1 MTRVTRSDISLDMEF
16 WVEELSPA
24 QLAYYEKITS
34 EHNAV
39 KNALKSAVNAN
50 DGKELFNG
58 QVFQAYSFKGKV
70 LQELKEATLPKKPPK
85 PAEPPAA
92 SSGGG
97 GGSGTPSSGPGR
109 PRGRPRVASNIAYLE
124 SSDEG
129 DDDVPLAKR
138 LALSAGK
145 KAVAAAA
152 ATSPSPGPKAG
163 KKGSASGGSTGKS
176 SPQLKGGKHGSKL
189 KDSGKDT
196 IDPPPKNY
204 RPAEV
209 NSVGGLVVGSNDDAK
224 DGKDSNNKDGKDT
237 KMQGKTYPSL
247 VVLAKPFLKIKDMA
261 ATRSKLDSKV
271 KLVLMLTPNKFCE
284 WLLQEG
290 LLRAQQHCINHRSNE
305 LKLGVYSDV
314 TKFPYTGG
322 YVWISECCPY
332 RFVSVFNNSIFEGA
346 QHPPTFLL
354 KLIYHWACQTSIQN
368 VVQWVKV
375 DSVYIKGIYTWLR
388 AICTLAVHQK
398 CKKLGGPG
406 KFVEVG
412 VISLGTTSQ
421 DGAQRQ
427 VKVEVL
433 GVYDYSDKS
442 IRLRAVEPI
451 TDGDRNYKKRFQAI
465 LEPLSR
471 WVHKDSTIC
480 IDLTVDKI
488 TLFSM
493 GFKNIVQAAATDNTA
508 KHNNSAVMEYLRRI
522 VPRMFQNTLS
532 LLSRQ
537 MIQQFLDELVWRE
550 SFGTYAL
557 QAFNNIIIHIAEQ
570 TRVTTNETIT
580 QRLYQVATNPF
591 KDWSILPAT
600 YKETPA
606 NAAPKRLKKP
616 INDADYTNPGKE
628 TVTKVPKKEKDR
640 EREKDI
646 LPAGTKRRGVNTPPP
661 AAPAAP
667 VHKGPGRPPG
677 SVNKNSNKAQNQSKA
692 YPSTA
697 AAAATA
703 AATATASA
711 AVRGPVKKIKEKE
724 EKVPVVIKKE
734 EDELRGLE
742 ELYYGISD
750 GTEENYEHFPYT
762 SPRANPADI
771 TRSVECPICLGNE
784 SSFDSNEKLQTHLVS
799 HISPEGKQHQFQCL
813 FCLEKHPTES
823 VLAKHNQIMHPTE
836 TKTDG
841 SPSYYCLICQQRY
854 NSLHLLTA
862 HLQKVHSTLE
872 LPYWCHT
879 CGYRSSSHR
888 DLVRHFYDDHK
899 NQNFL
904 QCPYCLDIF
913 YFSHRGNI
921 NQLRIEHY
929 FLHLDEH
936 VNKRDPSLRCSK
948 CSLSFIEKGDLK
960 QHIVQHHVSMT
971 KTNKPVRLLL
981 NNSLLIPRP
990 KVRTHHREQPPFS
1003 TYKRPAFFAFL
1014 EGRTCAECNA
1024 DFASEETHY
1033 TGWLHC
1039 VKCNYQ
1045 TCCERAQFRHGVHC
1059 NGNFVDAME
1068 VNMPQEMHC
1077 ICGFATSNGNKMAQH
1092 LAGCGLSTCYSSLE
1106 AANENAVKRNML
1118 DMLGLVRRD
1127 GETSGEGADMDDNN
1141 DMLPPSGEEQQVDQ
1155 EHPRVGQSL
1164 SEDGQPHEGA
1174 VSAGVGLVEPSNQT
1188 DLQQDYMESDSVPDL
1203 SPQALPESQTGPIQ
1217 FGELEAAPV
1226 MLVQGGPSDYAQQ
1239 TVQQQQQ
1246 QQQQQQ
1252 APPQTT
1258 YGLGAYGQS
1267 GISTDI
1273 DMPLIG
1279 ELSDPNPPP
1288 TPQFLGEVHTPMFDA
1303 VAAAEQQHYHAQ
1315 QQQQHHPQ

>member
-1 MTRVTRSDISLDMEF
+1 MTRVTKSEISLDMEF

-24 QLAYYEKITS
+24 QLAYYEKITN

-39 KNALKSAVNAN
+39 KGALKSAVSAN
-50 DGKELFNG
+50 EGKELFSG

-85 PAEPPAA
+85 AADPPPTPAA
-92 SSGGG
+92 SA
-97 GGSGTPSSGPGR
+97 SGTGR
-109 PRGRPRVASNIAYLE
+109 GRGRPPRQPSNIAYLE

-145 KAVAAAA
+145 KAVSAANASSLSSPKLGKKGAIAAAA
-152 ATSPSPGPKAG
+152 ASPS
-163 KKGSASGGSTGKS
+163 GKS
-176 SPQLKGGKHGSKL
+176 SPIPKG
-189 KDSGKDT
+189 SGKSPKESKSDMES
-196 IDPPPKNY
+196 PPKNY

-209 NSVGGLVVGSNDDAK
+209 NSVGGLVVGSTDESK
-224 DGKDSNNKDGKDT
+224 DGKDGKDGKDN

-290 LLRAQQHCINHRSNE
+290 LLRAQQHCINHRNNE
-305 LKLGVYSDV
+305 LKLGIYSDV

-322 YVWISECCPY
+322 YVWISDCCPY

-421 DGAQRQ
+421 DGSQRQ

-433 GVYDYSDKS
+433 GVYDYAEKS

-591 KDWSILPAT
+591 KDWSVLPAN

-616 INDADYTNPGKE
+616 INDADYVVSNKI
-628 TVTKVPKKEKDR
+628 PKKEKDR
-640 EREKDI
+640 ERD
-646 LPAGTKRRGVNTPPP
+646 LMPTGVKRGRPPNSMNTPPP
-661 AAPAAP
+661 QVPIK
-667 VHKGPGRPPG
+667 KGPGRPPG
-677 SVNKNSNKAQNQSKA
+677 STNQPKGDKASTSKA
-692 YPSTA
+692 AGP
-697 AAAATA
+697 
-703 AATATASA
+703 ASA
-711 AVRGPVKKIKEKE
+711 SKALYKSLGPKSLAKKPKEKDD
-724 EKVPVVIKKE
+724 KVSLVIKKE
-734 EDELRGLE
+734 DEDLRGLE

-750 GTEENYEHFPYT
+750 GTDEYYEIFPYST
-762 SPRANPADI
+762 PRTAHNNLAK
-771 TRSVECPICLGNE
+771 TVECPICLNGD
-784 SSFDSNEKLQTHLVS
+784 SFDSNEKLQTHLVS

-836 TKTDG
+836 TKTEG
-841 SPSYYCLICQQRY
+841 SPSYYCLICQQRH

-862 HLQKVHSTLE
+862 HLQKAHSTLE
-872 LPYWCHT
+872 LPYWCHS

-899 NQNFL
+899 HHNFL

-913 YFSHRGNI
+913 YFSKRGI
-921 NQLRIEHY
+921 VNQLRIEHY

-936 VNKRDPSLRCSK
+936 INKRDPSLRCQK
-948 CSLSFIEKGDLK
+948 CSLTFLEKGDLK
-960 QHIVQHHVSMT
+960 QHAVQHHVSMI
-971 KTNKPVRLLL
+971 KTNRPVRLLL
-981 NNSLLIPRP
+981 NNSLLIPPP

-1003 TYKRPAFFAFL
+1003 TYKRPVFFAFL
-1014 EGRTCAECNA
+1014 EGKTCAECNT
-1024 DFASEETHY
+1024 DYASEETHY

-1045 TCCERAQFRHGVHC
+1045 TCCERAQFRHGVDC

-1077 ICGFATSNGNKMAQH
+1077 ICGFATGNGNKMAQH
-1092 LAGCGLSTCYSSLE
+1092 LANCGLSTCYPSLE

-1127 GETSGEGADMDDNN
+1127 GETSGEGAEISEAADDVPDQNSE
-1141 DMLPPSGEEQQVDQ
+1141 MLPSQEDHQLQQHHQQVDHQ
-1155 EHPRVGQSL
+1155 QQMEGQ
-1164 SEDGQPHEGA
+1164 
-1174 VSAGVGLVEPSNQT
+1174 
-1188 DLQQDYMESDSVPDL
+1188 DLQNE
-1203 SPQALPESQTGPIQ
+1203 PQAELQPEYLSAPVEHEPVQNLPVHQSMPVQQSGPIQ
-1217 FGELEAAPV
+1217 FGEMEAAPV
-1226 MLVQGGPSDYAQQ
+1226 MLDPQQQVQATPDYAQVSVVQ
-1239 TVQQQQQ
+1239 QHQQQQ
-1246 QQQQQQ
+1246 
-1252 APPQTT
+1252 P
-1258 YGLGAYGQS
+1258 YGLSQYGQS
-1267 GISTDI
+1267 SLATDI

-1279 ELSDPNPPP
+1279 ELSEPNAPP

-1315 QQQQHHPQ
+1315 HHHHPQ

>member
-1 MTRVTRSDISLDMEF
+1 MTRVTRSDISLDLECI
-16 WVEELSPA
+16 VEELSPA
-24 QLAYYEKITS
+24 QLSYFENISK

-39 KNALKSAVNAN
+39 KNALKNAVSANE
-50 DGKELFNG
+50 GKELFNG
-58 QVFQAYSFKGKV
+58 QVFQAFSFKGKV
-70 LQELKEATLPKKPPK
+70 LQEIKEAALPKKPPK
-85 PAEPPAA
+85 PADPPPA
-92 SSGGG
+92 STTGGTGGG
-97 GGSGTPSSGPGR
+97 
-109 PRGRPRVASNIAYLE
+109 RGRRRASNIAYLE

-138 LALSAGK
+138 LALSVGK
-145 KAVAAAA
+145 KIVGATPATPGRPKLDKKGA
-152 ATSPSPGPKAG
+152 ATAGATAIGSSGKA
-163 KKGSASGGSTGKS
+163 
-176 SPQLKGGKHGSKL
+176 SPQLKAGKGAGVGAKGASKEPE
-189 KDSGKDT
+189 S
-196 IDPPPKNY
+196 PPKNL
-204 RPAEV
+204 RPSEV
-209 NSVGGLVVGSNDDAK
+209 NSVGGLVVGSDDGKDGK
-224 DGKDSNNKDGKDT
+224 DGKDSAKDS

-247 VVLAKPFLKIKDMA
+247 VVLAKPFLKVKDMA

-290 LLRAQQHCINHRSNE
+290 LLRAQQHCINHRNNE

-314 TKFPYTGG
+314 SKFPYTGG

-433 GVYDYSDKS
+433 GVYDYADKS

-488 TLFSM
+488 TLFGM

-550 SFGTYAL
+550 AFGTYAL

-570 TRVTTNETIT
+570 TRFITNETIT

-591 KDWSILPAT
+591 KDWSVLPPN

-606 NAAPKRLKKP
+606 STTPKRLKKP
-616 INDADYTNPGKE
+616 ISDADYMSSGKE
-628 TVTKVPKKEKDR
+628 TTSKPVKKEK
-640 EREKDI
+640 EREKEQI
-646 LPAGTKRRGVNTPPP
+646 VLPAGSKRRGANIPPP
-661 AAPAAP
+661 APPSSKSVVKASTT
-667 VHKGPGRPPG
+667 KGNTKG
-677 SVNKNSNKAQNQSKA
+677 
-692 YPSTA
+692 TA
-697 AAAATA
+697 AKATVAA
-703 AATATASA
+703 ASA
-711 AVRGPVKKIKEKE
+711 ARVLLSKKAKEVESK
-724 EKVPVVIKKE
+724 PQVVIKKE
-734 EDELRGLE
+734 EDELKGLE
-742 ELYYGISD
+742 ELYYGVSD
-750 GTEENYEHFPYT
+750 GMDEFFELFPYST
-762 SPRANPADI
+762 PRSTQSGVVAKNVD
-771 TRSVECPICLGNE
+771 CPICLTE
-784 SSFDSNEKLQTHLVS
+784 HFDSNEKLQTHLVS

-813 FCLEKHPTES
+813 FCLEKHATES

-841 SPSYYCLICQQRY
+841 SPSYYCLICQQRH
-854 NSLHLLTA
+854 NSLHLLTG
-862 HLQKVHSTLE
+862 HLQKIHSTLE
-872 LPYWCHT
+872 LPYWCQA

-899 NQNFL
+899 RQNFL

-913 YFSHRGNI
+913 YFSHHGKLNS
-921 NQLRIEHY
+921 LRIEHY
-929 FLHLDEH
+929 FMHLYDH
-936 VNKRDPSLRCSK
+936 VNKHDNSLRCQK
-948 CSLSFIEKGDLK
+948 CSLSFLEKGDLK
-960 QHIVQHHVSMT
+960 QHTVQHHISMT
-971 KTNKPVRLLL
+971 KTNKPVRMLL
-981 NNSLLIPRP
+981 NNSLLIPPP
-990 KVRTHHREQPPFS
+990 KVKTHHREQPPF
-1003 TYKRPAFFAFL
+1003 TQYRKPVFFAFL
-1014 EGRTCAECNA
+1014 EGKTCAECNS
-1024 DFASEETHY
+1024 DFASEETHF
-1033 TGWLHC
+1033 TGWLKC

-1045 TCCERAQFRHGVHC
+1045 TCCERAQFRHGVDC

-1077 ICGFATSNGNKMAQH
+1077 ICGFATGNGNKMAQH
-1092 LAGCGLSTCYSSLE
+1092 LAGCGLSTCYSSVE
-1106 AANENAVKRNML
+1106 AASENAVKRNML

-1127 GETSGEGADMDDNN
+1127 GEAPGEGGEVPADEPLDENN
-1141 DMLPPSGEEQQVDQ
+1141 DMSPVTEQQQPMQQQPQAEQQ
-1155 EHPRVGQSL
+1155 E
-1164 SEDGQPHEGA
+1164 E
-1174 VSAGVGLVEPSNQT
+1174 EPQQD
-1188 DLQQDYMESDSVPDL
+1188 DLQQYMTAEQEDQPEPVQQTTLTHLATSSVDSEAVDANDQM
-1203 SPQALPESQTGPIQ
+1203 SADDIVVQQAPIQ

-1226 MLVQGGPSDYAQQ
+1226 LLDPQQAQSADYAQVSV
-1239 TVQQQQQ
+1239 VQQHQSQQS
-1246 QQQQQQ
+1246 
-1252 APPQTT
+1252 
-1258 YGLGAYGQS
+1258 YGLGYSQS
-1267 GISTDI
+1267 ALSTDI

-1279 ELSDPNPPP
+1279 ELTEPNAPP

-1303 VAAAEQQHYHAQ
+1303 VAAAEQQHYHHS
-1315 QQQQHHPQ
+1315 QHHGQ

>member
-1 MTRVTRSDISLDMEF
+1 MTRVTRSEISLDMEI

-24 QLAYYEKITS
+24 QLAYYEKITN

-39 KNALKSAVNAN
+39 KGALKNAVSANE
-50 DGKELFNG
+50 GKELFNG

-70 LQELKEATLPKKPPK
+70 LQDLKEATLPKKPPK
-85 PAEPPAA
+85 AADPPPAPSTPA
-92 SSGGG
+92 
-97 GGSGTPSSGPGR
+97 SGTGR
-109 PRGRPRVASNIAYLE
+109 GRGRPPRSSPASNNNNNSSNIAYLE

-145 KAVAAAA
+145 KAVAAGNASSA
-152 ATSPSPGPKAG
+152 SSPKLGKRASASSPSGKA
-163 KKGSASGGSTGKS
+163 
-176 SPQLKGGKHGSKL
+176 SPQLKESK
-189 KDSGKDT
+189 KSSFSSGKSSKESKMEGGES
-196 IDPPPKNY
+196 PPKNY

-209 NSVGGLVVGSNDDAK
+209 NSVGGLVVGSSDESKDSK
-224 DGKDSNNKDGKDT
+224 DGKETKDN

-290 LLRAQQHCINHRSNE
+290 LLRAQQHCINHRNNE
-305 LKLGVYSDV
+305 LKLGIYSDV

-421 DGAQRQ
+421 DGSQRQ

-433 GVYDYSDKS
+433 GVYDYAEKS

-550 SFGTYAL
+550 AFGTYAL

-591 KDWSILPAT
+591 KDWSVLPAN

-616 INDADYTNPGKE
+616 INDADYNISS
-628 TVTKVPKKEKDR
+628 KVPKKEKDR
-640 EREKDI
+640 EKDI
-646 LPAGTKRRGVNTPPP
+646 LPSGVKRGRPPGSLNSTPTGVPP
-661 AAPAAP
+661 
-667 VHKGPGRPPG
+667 VKKGPGRPPG
-677 SVNKNSNKAQNQSKA
+677 STNQPKADKATTSKPYGPASSKA
-692 YPSTA
+692 ALA
-697 AAAATA
+697 AAKIT
-703 AATATASA
+703 
-711 AVRGPVKKIKEKE
+711 PKKFKEKD

-734 EDELRGLE
+734 EDELKGLE

-750 GTEENYEHFPYT
+750 GTDEYYEMFPYNT
-762 SPRANPADI
+762 PRTAHDNLPKV
-771 TRSVECPICLGNE
+771 VECPICLNGD
-784 SSFDSNEKLQTHLVS
+784 SFDSNEKLQTHLVS

-836 TKTDG
+836 TKTEG
-841 SPSYYCLICQQRY
+841 SPSYYCLICQQRH

-862 HLQKVHSTLE
+862 HLQKAHSTLE
-872 LPYWCHT
+872 LPYWCHS

-888 DLVRHFYDDHK
+888 DVVRHYYDDHK
-899 NQNFL
+899 NHNFL

-913 YFSHRGNI
+913 YFSKRGAI
-921 NQLRIEHY
+921 NSLRIEHY
-929 FLHLDEH
+929 FMHLDEH
-936 VNKRDPSLRCSK
+936 INKKDSSLRCQK
-948 CSLSFIEKGDLK
+948 CSLSFLEKGDLK
-960 QHIVQHHVSMT
+960 QHVVQHHVSMT

-981 NNSLLIPRP
+981 NNSLLIPPP

-1003 TYKRPAFFAFL
+1003 TYKRPVFFAFL
-1014 EGRTCAECNA
+1014 EGKTCAECNT
-1024 DFASEETHY
+1024 DYASEETHY

-1045 TCCERAQFRHGVHC
+1045 TCCERAQFRHGVDC

-1077 ICGFATSNGNKMAQH
+1077 ICGFATGNGNKMAQH
-1092 LAGCGLSTCYSSLE
+1092 LANCGLSTCYPSLE
-1106 AANENAVKRNML
+1106 AASENAVKRNML

-1127 GETSGEGADMDDNN
+1127 GDTSGEGADLSETVDSADQNS
-1141 DMLPPSGEEQQVDQ
+1141 DILPPSDQDQQLQQVSEHHVQDQ
-1155 EHPRVGQSL
+1155 QMHEQPRVEPQSELQPEYLSAPVDEPVQSL
-1164 SEDGQPHEGA
+1164 PVHQGLPVHQQP
-1174 VSAGVGLVEPSNQT
+1174 
-1188 DLQQDYMESDSVPDL
+1188 
-1203 SPQALPESQTGPIQ
+1203 GPIQ
-1217 FGELEAAPV
+1217 FGEMEAAPV
-1226 MLVQGGPSDYAQQ
+1226 ILDP
-1239 TVQQQQQ
+1239 QQQQQ
-1246 QQQQQQ
+1246 QQQVQSTPDYAHVSVVQQHQQQ
-1252 APPQTT
+1252 QQQP
-1258 YGLGAYGQS
+1258 YGLSSYGQS
-1267 GISTDI
+1267 TLATDI

-1279 ELSDPNPPP
+1279 ELSEPNAPP

-1315 QQQQHHPQ
+1315 HQHHHHPQ

>member
-1 MTRVTRSDISLDMEF
+1 MSRVTRSDISLDMEI

-24 QLAYYEKITS
+24 QLAYYEKITN

-39 KNALKSAVNAN
+39 KNALKTAVNAN
-50 DGKELFNG
+50 EGKELFNG

-85 PAEPPAA
+85 AIETPPSAPVA
-92 SSGGG
+92 PTTSGG
-97 GGSGTPSSGPGR
+97 TGR
-109 PRGRPRVASNIAYLE
+109 GRGRPRISSNIAYLE

-145 KAVAAAA
+145 KAIAAAAPSTSSSKPGRKPAAAA
-152 ATSPSPGPKAG
+152 ASP
-163 KKGSASGGSTGKS
+163 TGKA
-176 SPQLKGGKHGSKL
+176 SPQLK
-189 KDSGKDT
+189 SGKGSGSSGKASAGGEA
-196 IDPPPKNY
+196 PPKNF

-209 NSVGGLVVGSNDDAK
+209 NSVGGLVVGSNDDSSGSGK
-224 DGKDSNNKDGKDT
+224 DGKDAKDGKDT

-290 LLRAQQHCINHRSNE
+290 LLRSQQHCINHRNNE
-305 LKLGVYSDV
+305 MKLGVYSDIS
-314 TKFPYTGG
+314 KFPYTGG
-322 YVWISECCPY
+322 YVWISDCCPY
-332 RFVSVFNNSIFEGA
+332 RFVSVFNNSMFEGA

-433 GVYDYSDKS
+433 GVYDYADKS

-493 GFKNIVQAAATDNTA
+493 GFKNIVQAAATDNAA

-557 QAFNNIIIHIAEQ
+557 QAFNTIITHIADQ

-591 KDWSILPAT
+591 KDWSVLPPN

-606 NAAPKRLKKP
+606 NATPKRLKKP
-616 INDADYTNPGKE
+616 ISDSDYLSSSKE
-628 TVTKVPKKEKDR
+628 YSSKVKKEK

-646 LPAGTKRRGVNTPPP
+646 LPAGSKRRGTVSTPPP
-661 AAPAAP
+661 ATAPKSAVKSSASTSKTITKPTPSKAVAP
-667 VHKGPGRPPG
+667 VAP
-677 SVNKNSNKAQNQSKA
+677 
-692 YPSTA
+692 
-697 AAAATA
+697 
-703 AATATASA
+703 
-711 AVRGPVKKIKEKE
+711 PVKMPIKKSKETKE
-724 EKVPVVIKKE
+724 EKAPVVIKKE
-734 EDELRGLE
+734 EDELKGLE

-750 GTEENYEHFPYT
+750 GTEEFFEHFPYS
-762 SPRANPADI
+762 SPRSNPAEL
-771 TRSVECPICLGNE
+771 TRTVECPICLNGDAY
-784 SSFDSNEKLQTHLVS
+784 DSNEKLQTHLVS

-813 FCLEKHPTES
+813 FCLEKHATES

-841 SPSYYCLICQQRY
+841 SPSYYCLICQQRH

-872 LPYWCHT
+872 LPYWCQA

-888 DLVRHFYDDHK
+888 DLVRHFYDEHK

-913 YFSHRGNI
+913 YFTHKGKV
-921 NQLRIEHY
+921 NQLRVEHY
-929 FLHLDEH
+929 FMHLDGH
-936 VNKRDPSLRCSK
+936 VNQRDPALNCQK
-948 CSLSFIEKGDLK
+948 CSLRFLEKGDLK
-960 QHIVQHHVSMT
+960 QHTVMHHISMT
-971 KTNKPVRLLL
+971 KTNKPVRMLL
-981 NNSLLIPRP
+981 NNSLLIPPP

-1003 TYKRPAFFAFL
+1003 THKRPVFFAFL
-1014 EGRTCAECNA
+1014 EGKTCAECNT

-1045 TCCERAQFRHGVHC
+1045 TCCERAQFRHGVDC

-1068 VNMPQEMHC
+1068 VNMLQEMHC

-1092 LAGCGLSTCYSSLE
+1092 LANCGLSTCYPSLE

-1127 GETSGEGADMDDNN
+1127 GESSGEPADMGDTVDEPMPEE
-1141 DMLPPSGEEQQVDQ
+1141 DEEQQQ
-1155 EHPRVGQSL
+1155 QQSEHHVQQQHHHVTALDPQVAMHTDAQQQQSYMT
-1164 SEDGQPHEGA
+1164 SQVAPEPQPVP
-1174 VSAGVGLVEPSNQT
+1174 VSH
-1188 DLQQDYMESDSVPDL
+1188 
-1203 SPQALPESQTGPIQ
+1203 LPEPQPAPIQ
-1217 FGELEAAPV
+1217 FGEMEAAPV
-1226 MLVQGGPSDYAQQ
+1226 MLDPQQVQSAADYAQVSVVQ
-1239 TVQQQQQ
+1239 HQQQQQHHHHQQQQQ
-1246 QQQQQQ
+1246 Q
-1252 APPQTT
+1252 
-1258 YGLGAYGQS
+1258 YGMAGYGPS
-1267 GISTDI
+1267 ALSTDI

-1279 ELSDPNPPP
+1279 ELTEPNAPP

-1315 QQQQHHPQ
+1315 QQHHHHPQ

>member
-1 MTRVTRSDISLDMEF
+1 MTRVTKSDISLDMEV
-16 WVEELSPA
+16 WVEELSEA
-24 QLAYYEKITS
+24 QLAYYDKITS
-34 EHNAV
+34 EHYAV
-39 KNALKSAVNAN
+39 KNALKSAVSAN
-50 DGKELFNG
+50 EGKELFNG

-85 PAEPPAA
+85 PVEPPQSSTPVAG
-92 SSGGG
+92 SSGRG
-97 GGSGTPSSGPGR
+97 
-109 PRGRPRVASNIAYLE
+109 RGRPKQSSNIAYLE
-124 SSDEG
+124 SSDDG

-145 KAVAAAA
+145 KAAAG
-152 ATSPSPGPKAG
+152 TSPKLG
-163 KKGSASGGSTGKS
+163 KKSSAASASSPGKS
-176 SPQLKGGKHGSKL
+176 SPQPKGSKSSSSGKSS
-189 KDSGKDT
+189 KDSTGES
-196 IDPPPKNY
+196 PPKNY

-209 NSVGGLVVGSNDDAK
+209 NSVGGLVVGSTDESKDSKDVK
-224 DGKDSNNKDGKDT
+224 DGKDS

-290 LLRAQQHCINHRSNE
+290 LLRSQQNCINHRNSE
-305 LKLGVYSDV
+305 LKLGIYSDV
-314 TKFPYTGG
+314 SKFPYTGG
-322 YVWISECCPY
+322 YVWISDCCPY

-346 QHPPTFLL
+346 SHPPTFLL

-433 GVYDYSDKS
+433 GVYDYAEKS

-451 TDGDRNYKKRFQAI
+451 IDGDRNYKKRFQGI

-488 TLFSM
+488 TLFSL

-570 TRVTTNETIT
+570 TRVTTTETIT

-591 KDWSILPAT
+591 KDWSVLPAN

-616 INDADYTNPGKE
+616 INDADYNSSKT
-628 TVTKVPKKEKDR
+628 PKKEKKEKDI
-640 EREKDI
+640 EREI
-646 LPAGTKRRGVNTPPP
+646 LPAGTKRRAVNTPPP
-661 AAPAAP
+661 PQPAT
-667 VHKGPGRPPG
+667 KGPGRPPG
-677 SVNKNSNKAQNQSKA
+677 KSSAKHTPSKPVA
-692 YPSTA
+692 PS
-697 AAAATA
+697 ATV
-703 AATATASA
+703 TKSSA
-711 AVRGPVKKIKEKE
+711 KKPKEKE
-724 EKVPVVIKKE
+724 EKIPVVVKKE
-734 EDELRGLE
+734 EDDLKGLE

-750 GTEENYEHFPYT
+750 GLDEYFEQFPYN
-762 SPRANPADI
+762 SPRANPNELTKTVD
-771 TRSVECPICLGNE
+771 CPICLSE
-784 SSFDSNEKLQTHLVS
+784 SFDSNEKLQTHLVS

-836 TKTDG
+836 TKTEG
-841 SPSYYCLICQQRY
+841 SPSYYCLICQQRH

-862 HLQKVHSTLE
+862 HLQRVHSTLE
-872 LPYWCHT
+872 LPYWCQS
-879 CGYRSSSHR
+879 CSYRSSSHR

-913 YFSHRGNI
+913 YFSIRGAVNV
-921 NQLRIEHY
+921 LRIENY
-929 FLHLDEH
+929 FLHLNDH
-936 VNKRDPSLRCSK
+936 VNKRGEPSLRCQK
-948 CSLSFIEKGDLK
+948 CSLNFLERGDLK
-960 QHIVQHHVSMT
+960 QHSVQHHVSMT

-981 NNSLLIPRP
+981 NNSLLIPPP
-990 KVRTHHREQPPFS
+990 KVRTHHKEPAPFS
-1003 TYKRPAFFAFL
+1003 TNKRPIFFAFL
-1014 EGRTCAECNA
+1014 EGKTCAECNT
-1024 DFASEETHY
+1024 DFTSEETHY

-1039 VKCNYQ
+1039 LKCNYQ
-1045 TCCERAQFRHGVHC
+1045 TCCERAQFRHGVDC

-1068 VNMPQEMHC
+1068 VNLPQEMHC

-1092 LAGCGLSTCYSSLE
+1092 LANCGLSTCYASLE

-1127 GETSGEGADMDDNN
+1127 GDTSGEGADISEAADDAT
-1141 DMLPPSGEEQQVDQ
+1141 DDHSELLQAPGEQQLEQ
-1155 EHPRVGQSL
+1155 QQ
-1164 SEDGQPHEGA
+1164 QPME
-1174 VSAGVGLVEPSNQT
+1174 VQQPEQQQDLVEPQT
-1188 DLQQDYMESDSVPDL
+1188 ELQQNYLSAPVDPEPVPV
-1203 SPQALPESQTGPIQ
+1203 LPVQQSLPAPIQ
-1217 FGELEAAPV
+1217 FGEMEAAPV
-1226 MLVQGGPSDYAQQ
+1226 LIDTQHQVQAPTDYAQVSVVQ
-1239 TVQQQQQ
+1239 QHQQQQQ
-1246 QQQQQQ
+1246 S
-1252 APPQTT
+1252 
-1258 YGLGAYGQS
+1258 YGLGYGQ
-1267 GISTDI
+1267 GAISTDI

-1279 ELSDPNPPP
+1279 ELSEPNAPP

-1315 QQQQHHPQ
+1315 QHHHPQ